1 MGADNQQL
9 ADAGKGLVIVK
20 ARRSLLEKKPIV
32 HEKLQAKNILE
43 EIFLRKDIVLSTAEE
58 QSPIN

>member
-9 ADAGKGLVIVK
+9 ADAGKRLVTVK

>member
-9 ADAGKGLVIVK
+9 ADAGKRLVIVK

-32 HEKLQAKNILE
+32 HEKLQANTVLKKN
-43 EIFLRKDIVLSTAEE
+43 FLGKDIVLSMAEE